1 MPIAELNEQI
11 VFVRLELSPAE
22 IPGLLERH
30 AKKYPGAAAL
40 EQRGAALI
48 GAGVQVVEAL
58 EFVEAVVRWGR
69 GQRFVGRLL
78 DQNAAGQI
86 ASALRE
92 ASALLNTG
100 QVAAAVSRLQQL
112 RYLGQSFASKIARF
126 MNPAV
131 AAILDEVIRGALGY
145 REDQDGYQEFLH
157 DCRASL
163 ALLAP
168 HHSQLRVC
176 DVEAAIFAKIQG
188 Y

>member
-1 MPIAELNEQI
+1 MPIAELNEQV

-40 EQRGAALI
+40 EQRGAALVE
-48 GAGVQVVEAL
+48 AGVQVVAAL

-69 GQRFVGRLL
+69 GQRFVGRVL
-78 DQNAAGQI
+78 DQNAAEQI
-86 ASALRE
+86 TGALQE
-92 ASALLNTG
+92 ANALLNTG

-131 AAILDEVIRGALGY
+131 AVILDEVIRSALGY
-145 REDQDGYQEFLH
+145 REDQAGYQEFLH
-157 DCRASL
+157 DCQASL